1 VVGTGA
7 DFSFMGAVFSP
18 CWICVI
24 DSIGT
29 ISTGNDSESCTSKA
43 FGEENETTASA
54 TATACKATEDVRPAF
69 MMASAILLLEGH
81 KADILETGGGN
92 AGHDFHDGAVIGSLV
107 TTYENALFIARL
119 GDSLEFRHHFINR
132 NFGFLQEDLAFA
144 VDRNSDRL
152 RIGIHRLGLRIGQ
165 VNRHANRQQRRG
177 DHKDDEE
184 NE

>member
-1 VVGTGA
+1 
-7 DFSFMGAVFSP
+7 MGAFLSP
-18 CWICVI
+18 CWIWVI

-92 AGHDFHDGAVIGSLV
+92 AGHDFHDSAIIGSPV
-107 TTYENALFIARL
+107 TAHKNALFIARL
-119 GDSLEFRHHFINR
+119 GDSLEFRNHFLDR
-132 NFGFLQEDLAFA
+132 NFGFLQEDLTFA
-144 VDRNSDRL
+144 VDRNGDWL
-152 RIGIHRLGLRIGQ
+152 RVGIHRLRLRIGQ
-165 VNRHANRQQRRG
+165 VDRHAHGQQWC
-177 DHKDDEE
+177 
-184 NE
+184 

>member
-1 VVGTGA
+1 
-7 DFSFMGAVFSP
+7 MGAFLSP
-18 CWICVI
+18 CWIWVI

-107 TTYENALFIARL
+107 TAHENALLIARL
-119 GDSLEFRHHFINR
+119 GDGLEFRHHFFDGD
-132 NFGFLQEDLAFA
+132 FGFLQVDLALA
-144 VDRNSDRL
+144 VDRNGDRL
-152 RIGIHRLGLRIGQ
+152 RVGVHGLGLRIGQ
-165 VNRHANRQQRRG
+165 VNRHANRQKRRG
-177 DHKDDEE
+177 NHEDDEE
-184 NE
+184 NEHHVDE